1 MLLVDVRRSI
11 SDTSVH
17 AYQKFFIVLGRK
29 PYPDEVRARQA
40 DADADT
46 AMADP

>member
-1 MLLVDVRRSI
+1 MLLLDVRKSI

-29 PYPDEVRARQA
+29 PYPDEERQPA
-40 DADADT
+40 HDT
-46 AMADP
+46 EDTTMADS